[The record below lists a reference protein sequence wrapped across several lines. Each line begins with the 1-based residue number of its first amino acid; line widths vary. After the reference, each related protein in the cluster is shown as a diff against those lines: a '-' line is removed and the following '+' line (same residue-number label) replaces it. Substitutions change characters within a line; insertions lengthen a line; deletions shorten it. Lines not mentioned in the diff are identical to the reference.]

1 MNSFLATIFFATKLA
16 RGLFVSGLLA
26 TVLFATSS
34 PSSARAADEHWVWA
48 AQHAVGSHLPD
59 FTAKDSQG
67 KKQRLSALL
76 GKQGTL
82 VLFNRSADW

>member
-1 MNSFLATIFFATKLA
+1 MNSFLATIFFAT
-16 RGLFVSGLLA
+16 
-26 TVLFATSS
+26 VLFATSS
-34 PSSARAADEHWVWA
+34 PTSARAADEHWVWA

-76 GKQGTL
+76 GKHGTL